1 MTPHPQFVKH
11 RSKFFAIALVAL
23 GLWIL
28 VPVAV
33 VMVKALLPA
42 AGQADLWQHLWAY
55 QLPRL
60 LGNTVFLM
68 IGTGLFAGILGVS
81 LAWLLTQYEFVG
93 RRYFEWLMVLPLAL
107 PVYVM
112 AFAQLGIFDYT
123 GWVQTY
129 LRAATGRDVQAW
141 FALRSSAGVSWV
153 MALALYP
160 YVYLLTRSA
169 FRTMGARALE
179 VGQALGYSPLR
190 TFWRVALPM
199 ARPWWVGG
207 LTLVLMETVTDFG
220 AVSVFNYDTL
230 TTGVY
235 QSWFALFSLPT
246 ALRLALSALL
256 LVGVLVW
263 VEHWARSHQVYAG
276 IGTAQSSQR
285 RHLSIRATILAWF
298 WLCLVLGLAFVLPLT
313 QLLVWAVPDALT
325 HTDSAWTHLLQ
336 YVIGSVSLASMAALL
351 VTGIALL
358 FALLKRRVS
367 TQHKNHRG
375 LINWWMTLITMG
387 YAIPGTVLAVGVFV
401 PIAFLDNLLLAWGL
415 SQGAW
420 FKGSLAALLWA
431 YVVRFLAVAYAASD
445 SALQRVRPVH
455 EEMAFSLGYSGW
467 RLWTRVHVPMMRTGV
482 WTAVLLVFVDVM
494 KEIPITLMMRPMGWD
509 TLATRIFALTSEGM
523 WREAAIPALALVMVS
538 LLPVWILVRQ
548 TQSSAQLH
556 TDKPNLPAD
565 NERV

>member
-1 MTPHPQFVKH
+1 MIQNNPTHKQ
-11 RSKFFAIALVAL
+11 RAQIFAIVLMLL
-23 GLWIL
+23 GLWVL

-33 VMVKALLPA
+33 VVGKALLPTV
-42 AGQADLWQHLWAY
+42 GQADLWQHLWDY

-60 LGNTVFLM
+60 LGNTLLLIV
-68 IGTGLFAGILGVS
+68 GTGFFAGVLGVS
-81 LAWLLTQYEFVG
+81 LAWLLTQYEFAG
-93 RRYFEWLMVLPLAL
+93 RRYFEWLVVLPLAL

-112 AFAQLGIFDYT
+112 AFAQLGVFDYT

-129 LRAATGRDVQAW
+129 LRAATGHDVQAW
-141 FALRSSAGVSWV
+141 FALRSSVGVSWV
-153 MALALYP
+153 MSLALYP
-160 YVYLLTRSA
+160 YVYLLTRTA

-179 VGQALGYSPLR
+179 VGQALGYSPMQ

-199 ARPWWVGG
+199 ARPWWMGG

-235 QSWFALFSLPT
+235 QAWFSLFSLPT

-263 VEHWARSHQVYAG
+263 LEHWARSQQMYAG
-276 IGTAQSSQR
+276 VGAAHATSR
-285 RHLSIRATILAWF
+285 RRLRTRHALLAWV
-298 WLCLVLGLAFVLPLT
+298 WLCLVLSLAFVLPLA
-313 QLLVWAVPDALT
+313 QLLTWAVPDILNRT
-325 HTDSAWTHLLQ
+325 GWVWTHLASDVL
-336 YVIGSVSLASMAALL
+336 GSVSLAGMAALV
-351 VTGIALL
+351 VTFMALS
-358 FALLKRRVS
+358 FALLDRRVRNQS
-367 TQHKNHRG
+367 QARRG
-375 LINWWMTLITMG
+375 VLNAWMTLVTMG

-401 PIAFLDNLLLAWGL
+401 PMAFLDNLLLAAGL

-431 YVVRFLAVAYAASD
+431 YVVRFLAVAYASAD
-445 SALQRVRPVH
+445 SALQRVRATH

-467 RLWTRVHVPMMRTGV
+467 RLWTRVHWPMMRTGI
-482 WTAVLLVFVDVM
+482 WTAMLLVFVDVM
-494 KEIPITLMMRPMGWD
+494 KEIPITLMMRPLGWD

-523 WREAAIPALALVMVS
+523 WREAALPALALVVVG
-538 LLPVWILVRQ
+538 LLPVWLLVRQ

-556 TDKPNLPAD
+556 TDKPRLPAD

>member
-160 YVYLLTRSA
+160 YVYLHTLGVSHHGCTR
-169 FRTMGARALE
+169 FRG
-179 VGQALGYSPLR
+179 
-190 TFWRVALPM
+190 
-199 ARPWWVGG
+199 
-207 LTLVLMETVTDFG
+207 
-220 AVSVFNYDTL
+220 
-230 TTGVY
+230 
-235 QSWFALFSLPT
+235 
-246 ALRLALSALL
+246 
-256 LVGVLVW
+256 
-263 VEHWARSHQVYAG
+263 RSG
-276 IGTAQSSQR
+276 IG
-285 RHLSIRATILAWF
+285 L
-298 WLCLVLGLAFVLPLT
+298 
-313 QLLVWAVPDALT
+313 
-325 HTDSAWTHLLQ
+325 
-336 YVIGSVSLASMAALL
+336 
-351 VTGIALL
+351 
-358 FALLKRRVS
+358 
-367 TQHKNHRG
+367 
-375 LINWWMTLITMG
+375 
-387 YAIPGTVLAVGVFV
+387 
-401 PIAFLDNLLLAWGL
+401 
-415 SQGAW
+415 
-420 FKGSLAALLWA
+420 
-431 YVVRFLAVAYAASD
+431 LAVAHILARGFAD
-445 SALQRVRPVH
+445 GT
-455 EEMAFSLGYSGW
+455 SLVGR
-467 RLWTRVHVPMMRTGV
+467 RLDFGFNGNGDGFRRG
-482 WTAVLLVFVDVM
+482 FC
-494 KEIPITLMMRPMGWD
+494 
-509 TLATRIFALTSEGM
+509 F
-523 WREAAIPALALVMVS
+523 
-538 LLPVWILVRQ
+538 
-548 TQSSAQLH
+548 
-556 TDKPNLPAD
+556 
-565 NERV
+565 

>member
-276 IGTAQSSQR
+276 IGTAQ
-285 RHLSIRATILAWF
+285 
-298 WLCLVLGLAFVLPLT
+298 
-313 QLLVWAVPDALT
+313 
-325 HTDSAWTHLLQ
+325 
-336 YVIGSVSLASMAALL
+336 
-351 VTGIALL
+351 
-358 FALLKRRVS
+358 
-367 TQHKNHRG
+367 
-375 LINWWMTLITMG
+375 
-387 YAIPGTVLAVGVFV
+387 
-401 PIAFLDNLLLAWGL
+401 
-415 SQGAW
+415 
-420 FKGSLAALLWA
+420 
-431 YVVRFLAVAYAASD
+431 
-445 SALQRVRPVH
+445 
-455 EEMAFSLGYSGW
+455 
-467 RLWTRVHVPMMRTGV
+467 
-482 WTAVLLVFVDVM
+482 
-494 KEIPITLMMRPMGWD
+494 
-509 TLATRIFALTSEGM
+509 
-523 WREAAIPALALVMVS
+523 
-538 LLPVWILVRQ
+538 
-548 TQSSAQLH
+548 
-556 TDKPNLPAD
+556 
-565 NERV
+565 

>member
-42 AGQADLWQHLWAY
+42 AGQADLWQHLCAY

-285 RHLSIRATILAWF
+285 RRLNIRATILAWF
-298 WLCLVLGLAFVLPLT
+298 WLCLVLGLAFVLPLA
-313 QLLVWAVPDALT
+313 QLLTWAVPDALKQ
-325 HTDSAWTHLLQ
+325 TDFAWTHLLQ

-375 LINWWMTLITMG
+375 LINVWMTLITMG

-401 PIAFLDNLLLAWGL
+401 PMAFLDNLLFGL
-415 SQGAW
+415 G
-420 FKGSLAALLWA
+420 
-431 YVVRFLAVAYAASD
+431 
-445 SALQRVRPVH
+445 
-455 EEMAFSLGYSGW
+455 
-467 RLWTRVHVPMMRTGV
+467 
-482 WTAVLLVFVDVM
+482 
-494 KEIPITLMMRPMGWD
+494 
-509 TLATRIFALTSEGM
+509 
-523 WREAAIPALALVMVS
+523 
-538 LLPVWILVRQ
+538 
-548 TQSSAQLH
+548 TQSG
-556 TDKPNLPAD
+556 
-565 NERV
+565 RVV